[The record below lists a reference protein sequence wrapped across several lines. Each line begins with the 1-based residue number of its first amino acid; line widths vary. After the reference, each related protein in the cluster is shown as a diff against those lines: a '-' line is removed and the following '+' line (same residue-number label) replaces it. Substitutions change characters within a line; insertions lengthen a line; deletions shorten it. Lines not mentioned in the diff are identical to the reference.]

1 MKGLFFLAQIL
12 DFRNDY
18 TGIDNEKAENNIELY
33 GYNSDTKLDEKTKGY
48 EPATAFFNLRFI
60 IMIICSVLSF
70 IYGINSDDGYR
81 YIYSGIV
88 LLILSGVYSAAEI
101 IKNTSCDEYF
111 FELKRRAKTTFRV
124 MRDSEIR
131 HIRRE
136 LIVPDD
142 ILILE
147 EGESVPADAHL
158 LEIHDL
164 TVDESIFTGSKAPV
178 SKITGSDNLNEE
190 IKKSCIYKGTKIISG
205 SLVARVSATGVDTK
219 YFKTFGAPEETDE
232 YYTAFE
238 KIVVRISNI
247 FSVIAAVMLVFG
259 AFFHF
264 SAINIKLEN
273 PVLDSLYNT
282 FYPAAAFALCFIPAS
297 TASLIRIYYINGAK
311 KIEEKNSSVKSLKT
325 LEYINAVTCILIDKS
340 GMITKNHME
349 IADIY
354 TANKNMMTNI
364 SVLACGNGGNDLFD
378 KAIILHAAFDG
389 VDVSEIRQNKCL
401 KEYPFDEALGAVG
414 NLWLIGG
421 RRLLCVKG
429 APEKMLPLC
438 DVPNDMLYTV
448 QNKQISYGQQGY
460 NVLVTAFAQL
470 PDDAPI
476 PETISEAHFSF
487 MGMTAFTNQTK
498 DYIPAAI
505 RNCHRAG
512 IRVIMTSGDSPETS
526 LAIAKKIGIKG
537 DTTVTGEMLENDEDF
552 DVYDTGV
559 YARITAEQK
568 PLIIKKLKEAGEIV
582 AITGES
588 ASDSDMLELADVG
601 ISLDKNVSGAA
612 FEACDVISGS
622 ESFETVTD
630 IIRISRQTHIN
641 IKRCIGISFAAL
653 IAMIIFS
660 VFNIITGGTPLFSP
674 AAVSLITVAAVP
686 AAAMMFIK
694 NNRDIKDT
702 MESSSYI
709 GSGVLNKTFFLK
721 PVIQAVGIAVSEI
734 VFCLISSGNITDGED
749 LSGIRGG
756 LFLLFVTGLLFS
768 CHVEFIGKNIK
779 EHFSKN
785 NSFMWMITFIILAA
799 AAVIVFVPF
808 VDSVFGF
815 SSPDL
820 IKLLISLIISAAVQ
834 LLSLFTD
841 TDKKKMYVSGT
852 DHQ

>member
-1 MKGLFFLAQIL
+1 MAQIL

-18 TGIDNEKAENNIELY
+18 TGIDPDKADDNIELY

-48 EPATAFFNLRFI
+48 EPITAFFNLRFI
-60 IMIICSVLSF
+60 IMIICSLLSF
-70 IYGINSDDGYR
+70 IYGIDSDNGYE
-81 YIYSGIV
+81 YICSGTV
-88 LLILSGVYSAAEI
+88 LLILAGAYSAIEI

-158 LEIHDL
+158 LEIKDL

-178 SKITGSDNLNEE
+178 SKITGADNLNEE

-205 SLVARVSATGVDTK
+205 SLVARVFATGVDTK

-238 KIVVRISNI
+238 KIVVKVSNI
-247 FSVIAAVMLVFG
+247 FSIIAAVMLVFG

-264 SAINIKLEN
+264 SAINIKLDN
-273 PVLDSLYNT
+273 PILNSFYNT

-297 TASLIRIYYINGAK
+297 TASLIRLYYINGAK

-325 LEYINAVTCILIDKS
+325 LEYINAVTCVLIDKS
-340 GMITKNHME
+340 GMITKNHMHV
-349 IADIY
+349 ADIY
-354 TANKNMMTNI
+354 TANSNMMTNI
-364 SVLACGNGGNDLFD
+364 SVLACGNSGNDLFD
-378 KAIILHAAFDG
+378 KAIILNAAFNG
-389 VDVSEIRQNKCL
+389 VEVNEIRQNKCI
-401 KEYPFDEALGAVG
+401 KEYPFDENEGAVG
-414 NLWLIGG
+414 NLWIVGG
-421 RRLLCVKG
+421 KRLLCVKG

-448 QNKQISYGQQGY
+448 QNKQISYGQQGC

-470 PDDAPI
+470 GDDAPI
-476 PETISEAHFSF
+476 PERISEAHYSF
-487 MGMTAFTNQTK
+487 MGLIAFTNQTK

-537 DTTVTGEMLENDEDF
+537 ETVVTGEMLENDEDF

-568 PLIIKKLKEAGEIV
+568 PLIIKKLREAGEIV

-601 ISLDKNVSGAA
+601 ISLAKNVSGAA
-612 FEACDVISGS
+612 FEACDMITGS
-622 ESFETVTD
+622 ESFEAVTD
-630 IIRISRQTHIN
+630 IVRISRQTHIN
-641 IKRCIGISFAAL
+641 IKRCIGISFTAL
-653 IAMIIFS
+653 ISMILFAL
-660 VFNIITGGTPLFSP
+660 FNIVVGGELLYTPV
-674 AAVSLITVAAVP
+674 AVSLINVITVP
-686 AAAMMFIK
+686 AAAMAFIK
-694 NNRDIKDT
+694 NTQDIKDT

-709 GSGVLNKTFFLK
+709 GSGVLNKLFFLK
-721 PVIQAVGIAVSEI
+721 PVIQAIGTAASEI
-734 VFCLISSGNITDGED
+734 VFFLISSDEISDSSG

-756 LFLLFVTGLLFS
+756 LFLLFITGLILS
-768 CHVEFIGKNIK
+768 CHTDLMGKNIK

-785 NSFMWMITFIILAA
+785 NSFVWMITGIILA
-799 AAVIVFVPF
+799 VSLILVFVPY
-808 VDSVFGF
+808 VDLVFGF
-815 SSPDL
+815 SCPDIL
-820 IKLLISLIISAAVQ
+820 KLLIGVLISAAFQV
-834 LLSLFTD
+834 LSFFID
-841 TDKKKMYVSGT
+841 TDKKVSYESEA
-852 DHQ
+852 DYQ